1 MISCR
6 ASHAL
11 SRAGMTLVEML
22 VATTATLI
30 LMGAV
35 AQIFSVFGSAVTN
48 SRSMIESDARMRT
61 VAWRLRSDL
70 AGATARPIPPLSPAS
85 GEGYLEIIEGPLN
98 DASAAAGTTTLAAD
112 VDDVLLFTTRATDTP
127 FLGKAGSAMVE
138 SPTAEIAW
146 FLRPTTGTNP
156 QTYTLFRRQLIVV
169 GYAGFQ
175 PFATNVNTVG
185 FTAWNTFYDSYD
197 LSVRREGSVLIPNS
211 LADLTRRESRF
222 MHNPNGVTNGSGFP
236 YAFTTGAGL
245 FFDPSP
251 SLSSMRVGD
260 DVVLTNVIAFDV
272 RVFDPAAPVNVA
284 GTDATVPGDPGYTAT
299 AADANGC
306 YVDLGNGATTAGPS
320 GVNPHFS
327 GTGLGPGLA
336 GQRTYDTWSTH
347 YESNGVN
354 EDNDADLNSNPS
366 DSNPLTNPLV
376 DEGTNGIDDNNNG
389 FVDEIAEQETTPPY
403 PFPLRGLEIR
413 IRCYE
418 PASRQVRQVTVRH
431 TFVPH

>member
-1 MISCR
+1 MISR
-6 ASHAL
+6 RPSP
-11 SRAGMTLVEML
+11 SPFRAGMTLVEML

-70 AGATARPIPPLSPAS
+70 SGATARPIPPLSPAG

-98 DASAAAGTTTLAAD
+98 DSSAAAGSTSLAAD
-112 VDDVLLFTTRATDTP
+112 VDDVLLFTTRASDTP

-138 SPTAEIAW
+138 SPTAEVAW
-146 FLRPTTGTNP
+146 FLRPTAGTNP
-156 QTYTLFRRQLIVV
+156 QTYTLFRRQLVVV

-175 PFATNVNTVG
+175 PFASSANTVG
-185 FTAWNTFYDSYD
+185 FTAWNTFFDTYD
-197 LSVRREGSVLIPNS
+197 LSVRREGSVLVPNS
-211 LADLTRRESRF
+211 LADLTRRECRF
-222 MHNPNGVTNGSGFP
+222 MHNPGGVTNGSGFP

-245 FFDPSP
+245 FFDS
-251 SLSSMRVGD
+251 SLGSTRVGD
-260 DVVLTNVIAFDV
+260 DVVLTNVIAFDI
-272 RVFDPAAPVNVA
+272 RVFDPAAPVNVS
-284 GTDATVPGDPGYTAT
+284 GVDATVPGDPGYTVGAV
-299 AADANGC
+299 ANGC
-306 YVDLGNGATTAGPS
+306 YVDLGNGGATAGPS

-327 GTGLGPGLA
+327 GTGFGLGLA

-347 YESNGVN
+347 YEGNGVD
-354 EDNDADLNSNPS
+354 EDGDGV
-366 DSNPLTNPLV
+366 V

-389 FVDEIAEQETTPPY
+389 FVDEIAEQETSPPY

>member
-175 PFATNVNTVG
+175 PFATNANTFG
-185 FTAWNTFYDSYD
+185 FTAWNTFYDNYD

-222 MHNPNGVTNGSGFP
+222 MHNPNGITNGSGFP
-236 YAFTTGAGL
+236 YAFTNGAGL
-245 FFDPSP
+245 FFDS
-251 SLSSMRVGD
+251 SLSSTRVGD

-272 RVFDPAAPVNVA
+272 RVFDPAAPVNVS

-306 YVDLGNGATTAGPS
+306 YIDLGNGATTAGPS

-347 YESNGVN
+347 YESNGVT
-354 EDNDADLNSNPS
+354 EDGDGDI
-366 DSNPLTNPLV
+366 
-376 DEGTNGIDDNNNG
+376 DEGTNGVDDNNNG
-389 FVDEIAEQETTPPY
+389 LVDEIAEQETSPPY

>member
-1 MISCR
+1 
-6 ASHAL
+6 
-11 SRAGMTLVEML
+11 
-22 VATTATLI
+22 
-30 LMGAV
+30 
-35 AQIFSVFGSAVTN
+35 
-48 SRSMIESDARMRT
+48 
-61 VAWRLRSDL
+61 
-70 AGATARPIPPLSPAS
+70 
-85 GEGYLEIIEGPLN
+85 
-98 DASAAAGTTTLAAD
+98 
-112 VDDVLLFTTRATDTP
+112 
-127 FLGKAGSAMVE
+127 
-138 SPTAEIAW
+138 
-146 FLRPTTGTNP
+146 
-156 QTYTLFRRQLIVV
+156 
-169 GYAGFQ
+169 
-175 PFATNVNTVG
+175 
-185 FTAWNTFYDSYD
+185 
-197 LSVRREGSVLIPNS
+197 
-211 LADLTRRESRF
+211 

-306 YVDLGNGATTAGPS
+306 YVDLGNGAATAGPS

-327 GTGLGPGLA
+327 GTGLGLGLA

-347 YESNGVN
+347 YEGNGVD
-354 EDNDADLNSNPS
+354 EDGDGV
-366 DSNPLTNPLV
+366 V

-389 FVDEIAEQETTPPY
+389 FVDEVAEQETSPPY

-431 TFVPH
+431 TFAPH

>member
-1 MISCR
+1 MITR
-6 ASHAL
+6 VQ
-11 SRAGMTLVEML
+11 SRFAARGGMTLIEML

-48 SRSMIESDARMRT
+48 SRSMIEMDARMRT

-98 DASAAAGTTTLAAD
+98 DASAAAGSTSLAAD
-112 VDDVLLFTTRATDTP
+112 VDDVILFTTSATDTP

-138 SPTAEIAW
+138 SPTAEVAW
-146 FLRPTTGTNP
+146 FLRATAGTSP
-156 QTYTLFRRQLIVV
+156 ATYTLFRRQLLVV

-175 PFATNVNTVG
+175 PFATNFNTVA
-185 FTAWNTFYDSYD
+185 FTAWNTFFDSYD
-197 LSVRREGSVLIPNS
+197 LSVRREGSLLIPNS
-211 LADLTRRESRF
+211 LADLTRRECRF

-236 YAFTTGAGL
+236 YAFTTGAGV
-245 FFDPSP
+245 FFDS
-251 SLSSMRVGD
+251 SLSSTRVGD
-260 DVVLTNVIAFDV
+260 DVVLTNVIEFDV
-272 RVFDPAAPVNVA
+272 RVFDPAAPVNVS

-306 YVDLGNGATTAGPS
+306 YVDLGNGAATAGPS

-347 YESNGVN
+347 YEGNGVD
-354 EDNDADLNSNPS
+354 EDGDGV
-366 DSNPLTNPLV
+366 V

-389 FVDEIAEQETTPPY
+389 FVDEVAEQETSPPY